1 MTMMVS
7 RELAIQE
14 MKASIEILEKW
25 ISELEDPRVI
35 DKGEERPLFPDGV
48 PDMLSIAEI
57 PSVPVPML
65 RAELAVAAA
74 KLEAIAST

>member
-1 MTMMVS
+1 MNVS

-14 MKASIEILEKW
+14 MKGVISLLEQW
-25 ISELEDPRVI
+25 IGELEDPRVM
-35 DKGEERPLFPDGV
+35 KGDMEVQLYPEGV
-48 PDMLSIAEI
+48 PPFLSVLDIKSI
-57 PSVPVPML
+57 PIPQL